1 MSTIITFTV
10 SIYNIPNWAIMVG
23 KVKLWLG

>member
-10 SIYNIPNWAIMVG
+10 SIYNISNWAIMVG
-23 KVKLWLG
+23 NVKLWLG